1 MGLKLTLKPNERVI
15 IGGAVI
21 TNGNAVTRLTI
32 ENTVPVLR
40 RKDIMAVQ
48 DADTVCKRLYLTV
61 QLIYIDE
68 QNRLQ
73 HQNAYWQLSREIVQA
88 APSTAEL
95 VDEISSQILQQRY
108 YHAMRAAK
116 KLIAYEQEVLARVSE
131 SNAGLSAS

>member
-21 TNGNAVTRLTI
+21 TNDNVITRLTI

-48 DADTVCKRLYLTV
+48 DATTVCKRLYLTV

-68 QNRLQ
+68 QNRAE
-73 HQNAYWQLSREIVQA
+73 HQNVYWQLSREIVQA
-88 APSTAEL
+88 APSTSGL
-95 VDEISSQILQQRY
+95 MDDICNQILKKNY
-108 YHAMRAAK
+108 YHALRLAK
-116 KLIAYEQEVLARVSE
+116 KLIAYEKEVMDRVTQ
-131 SNAGLSAS
+131 SNASLSER